1 MIAADKRKAV
11 FLLHQDGMSVREI
24 ARRLG
29 LSRNTVRSVIAQEGA
44 MPKVNRLPRHDLD
57 PDLLRNLHAQCQGW
71 IQRMHEKLHE
81 EHGIQI
87 KYSTLTRR
95 LRELG
100 ITHGTQPRCERVPD
114 EPGTEMQHDT
124 SVYTLPLAAHPVR
137 LVASLLYLRYS
148 KRRYL
153 RFYRS
158 FDRFKMKCF
167 LHRALMHW
175 GYSPKQCIIDNTNL
189 ARLRGIGA
197 RAIIVAEMEA
207 FARQYGF
214 QFVCHEKGHADRK
227 AGEERSFWTVE
238 TNFLAGRSFQ
248 SLEDLNQ
255 QALDWATVRLEHRP
269 QGKARLIPAKAF
281 EHEQAFLA
289 ALAPH
294 LPAPY
299 QVEQRS
305 IDEYGY
311 VAFDANYYW
320 TPQTQRDQ
328 VTVLVYEDRLR
339 LCQAGQMLVEYALA
353 PDGVRNQLIY
363 PPGGPPPRHQPH
375 NRHHSSDAE
384 EKRLRALDPSVGLYL
399 DACLQTP
406 GLQRHVF
413 VRRLLAFSQKISPE
427 LLVRSVQRAHHY
439 RIHDL
444 QVLERI
450 AGLLLTQGV
459 GEAPAIPFDE
469 AFEERAT
476 YREGSLTD
484 PPDLSRYDE

>member
-11 FLLHQDGMSVREI
+11 FLLHQEGMSAREI

-29 LSRNTVRSVIAQEGA
+29 LSRNTVHSVIAQEGA
-44 MPKVNRLPRHDLD
+44 MPKVTRLPRHDID

-87 KYSTLTRR
+87 KYSTLTWL
-95 LRELG
+95 LRQLG
-100 ITHGTQPRCERVPD
+100 ITHNAKPRCERVPD
-114 EPGTEMQHDT
+114 EPGAEMQHDT
-124 SVYTLPLAAHPVR
+124 SVYTVKLAGQPIK

-158 FDRFKMKCF
+158 FERFKMKCF
-167 LHRALMHW
+167 LHRALLHW
-175 GYSPKQCIIDNTNL
+175 GYSPRQCIIDNTNL
-189 ARLRGIGA
+189 ARLRGTGA
-197 RAIIVAEMEA
+197 RAIMVPEMEA

-214 QFVCHEKGHADRK
+214 QFVCHEKGHSDRK

-238 TNFLAGRSFQ
+238 TNFFPGRSFQ
-248 SLEDLNQ
+248 SLEDLNR
-255 QALDWATVRLEHRP
+255 QAFDWATVRMEHRP

-281 EHEQAFLA
+281 EQEQALLT
-289 ALAPH
+289 ALLPH

-299 QVEQRS
+299 QIHQRS

-320 TPQTQRDQ
+320 TPPTHRDH
-328 VTVLVYEDRLR
+328 VTVLAYDDRLS
-339 LCQAGQMLVEYALA
+339 LCQGGQTLIEYDLA
-353 PDGVRNQLIY
+353 ADGVRNQLFC
-363 PPGGPPPRHQPH
+363 PPGGPPPRHKPH

-384 EKRLRALDPSVGLYL
+384 EKRLRAVDPSVGAFL
-399 DACLQTP
+399 DGCLQTP

-427 LLVRSVQRAHHY
+427 LFVRSVQRAHHY
-439 RIHDL
+439 GIHELD
-444 QVLERI
+444 VLERI
-450 AGLLLTQGV
+450 AGLLLTQGASDLEGIQV
-459 GEAPAIPFDE
+459 DE
-469 AFEERAT
+469 DFHLRDT

-484 PPDLSRYDE
+484 TPDLSGYDE